1 MEPRKFR
8 GVYVDWWQI
17 KRSTI
22 YGGAAIIALLA
33 AIIGGG
39 WWLWRN
45 EFFIAKQEI
54 AAAPKDSAKVIS
66 FEGDVRIVRAA
77 TRETILVTKITF
89 VAAGDTIQT
98 QADGRAQIQMI
109 DGSVLSIRPNST
121 VVIRDSASIFGGTNV
136 RVTLDDG
143 QINVKTQDQ
152 TEATQNVV
160 EVLESENRLFPQTDA
175 SFNINEQ
182 RGGGEIRISRGGVE
196 SNVGGEKTV
205 VQEKEFAAVNNGK
218 ISPKE
223 RLLDAPKPVAPTNS
237 EQITA
242 ASDVSFRWQK
252 PESNTPV
259 SFHLQVSKSPFFV
272 ADAIIIE
279 RENLTSQI
287 FTLAN
292 LASGIYYWRLRA
304 NAGSG
309 QSSDW
314 GEPWKFA
321 VVKQAANE
329 SLPVSDWKVEKVGG
343 NIYLIEGRTQPGAIV
358 RIAGREV
365 FAGADGAFR
374 LQISAAAPNI
384 TVEISD
390 ERGNRN
396 RYGLNLS
403 SGKATRQS

>member
-22 YGGAAIIALLA
+22 YSGAAIIALLA
-33 AIIGGG
+33 TVIGGG

-109 DGSVLSIRPNST
+109 DGAVLSIRPNST

-136 RVTLDDG
+136 RVTLGDG

-152 TEATQNVV
+152 TEATRNVV

-182 RGGGEIRISRGGVE
+182 TNGGEIRISRGGVE
-196 SNVGGEKTV
+196 SNVGGAKTV
-205 VQEKEFAAVNNGK
+205 VQENEFAAVSNGK

-223 RLLDAPKPVAPTNS
+223 RLLDAPKPIAPVNS

-252 PESNTPV
+252 PESNAPV
-259 SFHLQVSKSPFFV
+259 SFHLQISKSPFFV

-304 NAGSG
+304 HAGSG
-309 QSSDW
+309 QASDW

-321 VVKQAANE
+321 IVKQAANE
-329 SLPVSDWKVEKVGG
+329 SMPVSDWKVEKVGG
-343 NIYLIEGRTQPGAIV
+343 SIYLIEGRTQPGAIV

-384 TVEISD
+384 TVEVSD
-390 ERGNRN
+390 ERGNRS

-403 SGKATRQS
+403 SARATRQS